1 MPSLLCSTLLEF
13 CELCQRSDPVE
24 EGGGLQVS
32 CASRPEVSE
41 EHPLLASCD
50 GHVLQSPL
58 FIEKHH
64 PSFLDD
70 LHLHSIL
77 SPRLTLQGRQR
88 CEIQTKHKGR

>member
-32 CASRPEVSE
+32 RASRPEVGE

-50 GHVLQSPL
+50 GHVLQPPL
-58 FIEKHH
+58 FIEEHH
-64 PSFLDD
+64 SSFLDD

-77 SPRLTLQGRQR
+77 SPPPTLNGRQR
-88 CEIQTKHKGR
+88 YGIQLKHKGI